1 MLEGLDEEGGLAVVD
16 LPTSTLGGEKINY
29 FEICLFF
36 SSINLAHPR
45 LVNARSADSA
55 PVFELEEQN
64 FKKKPTQNT

>member
-16 LPTSTLGGEKINY
+16 LPTSTLGGEKINC

-36 SSINLAHPR
+36 PSINLTHPR

-64 FKKKPTQNT
+64 FTKLTKKQ